1 MGQGSSILDSPFLLN
16 NAPRNSLNQ
25 NLNPLRFHSVHGEH
39 IQLLNDAA
47 TARRIESFCRGI
59 CFSDRPVK
67 ISEKEKISQKLLH
80 QAVRSNNSVLYSQS
94 MPECRNSNGG
104 SVHRVTAVT
113 IRLAEASTSWS
124 GVLRIGMTSTDPI
137 ALQGALPKY
146 ACPDLTNKPGYWAKA
161 IHERHSEQGT
171 IISYYVTVAGDLHY
185 SVNGEDKGIL
195 LSGIDTRHSL
205 WALIDIYGNSVGVD
219 FVESRLRASSN
230 NPPLP
235 QTPRQ
240 PRPVSVISPIM
251 AHPSNCVPRSGSDP
265 QIDRILLPGINQ
277 LTLSPPSTSQVQ
289 SGQTPKLQPVPFH
302 RTRGRHVRL
311 SADNCLAWRSEGE
324 FCQGYVFTA
333 RPIKTGEKLIVMIVM
348 PSSSNGHKSLPP
360 HEYPTGSECTV
371 CFERNIDAVLY
382 SCGHMCMCYVCA
394 VHLWRNR
401 PGSQCPICRALIRDV
416 IRIYKS

>member
-67 ISEKEKISQKLLH
+67 ISEK
-80 QAVRSNNSVLYSQS
+80 
-94 MPECRNSNGG
+94 
-104 SVHRVTAVT
+104 VT

-333 RPIKTGEKLIVMIVM
+333 RPIKTGEKLIVMTVLVPDGFPPG
-348 PSSSNGHKSLPP
+348 PS
-360 HEYPTGSECTV
+360 
-371 CFERNIDAVLY
+371 IA
-382 SCGHMCMCYVCA
+382 CGRLLCMDSHCPLCS
-394 VHLWRNR
+394 
-401 PGSQCPICRALIRDV
+401 GSQQR
-416 IRIYKS
+416 